1 MEKNEEAHPRSAVL
15 DDLPTEEDR
24 LDFAPYV
31 ETLADLVTSPATRTP
46 LTLGVFGTWGSGKT
60 SLLRMVRREAET
72 MLPGGLVPA
81 WFDAWKYDRQEA
93 LWRALLLQVLAALQK
108 HIPEEEKEAHQEL
121 DDLTASLY
129 RTVEREEVG
138 QVQID
143 WGKLGQGAAQGAVQI
158 GLSFLPG
165 AALLKDLV
173 DSLKED
179 ATSSARENLLGAIRR
194 ERSKIHVERVQ
205 FLDQFQTRFRRLVKE
220 FVVGGKGGGPE
231 GRLAVFV
238 DDLDRCLPEKAVEV
252 LEAIKLFL
260 DVPGCVFVLGLDRE
274 VVARGI
280 EIHYRELW
288 RRGDEEAGE
297 RRRRFTIE
305 GARYLEKIIQV
316 PFQIPPI
323 EAEVLGDFV
332 GGLVPE
338 WPDPRCPEVF
348 AVGLGGNPRQVK
360 RTVNV
365 FLLLWRLAQARKQA
379 EIEPVRLAKL
389 VVLQHEVPRLYEYL
403 RETPRWLAEIERY
416 VRTRAER
423 GSERMDTGTGDGTS
437 KEQGEEEALPK
448 LPPFLLDFVDQPVVR
463 RVLTLYSPEDA
474 PETSFQVLN
483 SAELRVY
490 FTLTRRTEAPD
501 PTPSRDRGEYIEP
514 ELITIPAGPFRMGST
529 EEQVKAGEADED
541 ETPQHTV
548 VLSEFRMARYPVTN
562 AEYQRFVAARGSES
576 PMGWREGQ
584 YPDGRGDE
592 PVTHVSWKDA
602 KTYCLWLSERTGKVY
617 DLPTEAE
624 WEKAAR
630 GTDGRVWPWGDDRDP
645 TKANSLED
653 GPGGTT
659 PVGSYSPAGDS
670 PYGLADMAGNVW
682 EWTRSLLRPYPY
694 EKDDGRESE
703 EGEGQRVLRGGVFF
717 YALWDARSCARF
729 WDNPVRRNWSYGFRL
744 VVRPSSPGSE
754 ASDL

>member
-1 MEKNEEAHPRSAVL
+1 MKKKEDARPRSAVL
-15 DDLPTEEDR
+15 DDLPTEEDC

-93 LWRALLLQVLAALQK
+93 LWRALLLQVLAALER
-108 HIPEEEKEAHQEL
+108 HIPEEEKQAHQEL
-121 DDLTASLY
+121 EDLTASLY

-179 ATSSARENLLGAIRR
+179 ASSSARENLLGAIRR
-194 ERSKIHVERVQ
+194 ERLKIHVERVQ
-205 FLDQFQTRFRRLVKE
+205 FLDQFQRRFRELVKE
-220 FVVGGKGGGPE
+220 FVVGAKGGGPE

-288 RRGDEEAGE
+288 QRGDEEAGE

-305 GARYLEKIIQV
+305 GTRYLEKIIQV

-323 EAEVLGDFV
+323 EAEVMGDFV
-332 GGLVPE
+332 SGLVPE
-338 WPDPRCPEVF
+338 WPDPRCLEVF

-360 RTVNV
+360 RTVNI
-365 FLLLWRLAQARKQA
+365 FLLLWRLARAREQGDVL
-379 EIEPVRLAKL
+379 PVRLAKL

-403 RETPRWLAEIERY
+403 RETPRWLAELERY

-423 GSERMDTGTGDGTS
+423 GWDRTGTGTGDGTTTES
-437 KEQGEEEALPK
+437 EEEALPK
-448 LPPFLLDFVDQPVVR
+448 LPPFLLGFVEQPVVR
-463 RVLTLYSPEDA
+463 RVLTLYSQEPA
-474 PETSFQVLN
+474 ACFRHQR

-490 FTLTRRTEAPD
+490 FTLTRRTEVPD
-501 PTPSRDRGEYIEP
+501 VIPSQDRGEYIEP
-514 ELITIPAGPFRMGST
+514 ELIKIPAGPFRMGST
-529 EEQVKAGEADED
+529 EEQVKAGDAYDDEI
-541 ETPQHTV
+541 PQHPV
-548 VLSEFRMARYPVTN
+548 ELPEFQIARYPVTN
-562 AEYQRFVAARGSES
+562 AEYQRFVAATEHES
-576 PMGWREGQ
+576 PGGWNGDQ
-584 YPDGRGDE
+584 YPEGRGDH
-592 PVTHVSWKDA
+592 PVIDVM
-602 KTYCLWLSERTGKVY
+602 
-617 DLPTEAE
+617 
-624 WEKAAR
+624 
-630 GTDGRVWPWGDDRDP
+630 
-645 TKANSLED
+645 
-653 GPGGTT
+653 
-659 PVGSYSPAGDS
+659 
-670 PYGLADMAGNVW
+670 LA
-682 EWTRSLLRPYPY
+682 
-694 EKDDGRESE
+694 
-703 EGEGQRVLRGGVFF
+703 
-717 YALWDARSCARF
+717 
-729 WDNPVRRNWSYGFRL
+729 
-744 VVRPSSPGSE
+744 
-754 ASDL
+754 